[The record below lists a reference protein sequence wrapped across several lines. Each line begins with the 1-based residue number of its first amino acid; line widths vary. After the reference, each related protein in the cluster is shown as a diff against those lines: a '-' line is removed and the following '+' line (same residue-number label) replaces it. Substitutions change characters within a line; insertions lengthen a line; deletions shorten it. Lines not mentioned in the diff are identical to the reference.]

1 MNNKFIKLTCGLSAA
16 CLTLSIAVHY
26 QIPANIDP
34 KRNGMEYAEFVPRTP
49 IVWTTALKTH
59 PQLKTKLE
67 EKSPSGVLIESRIQD
82 TRLIGIVRGT
92 RMLAIVTNPS
102 TNKVDRIETGEDWF
116 DSWILEKIEADHVTW
131 RDEKTNERYVQELF
145 KGGFKDKSLL
155 SSVNGN

>member
-1 MNNKFIKLTCGLSAA
+1 
-16 CLTLSIAVHY
+16 
-26 QIPANIDP
+26 
-34 KRNGMEYAEFVPRTP
+34 
-49 IVWTTALKTH
+49 
-59 PQLKTKLE
+59 
-67 EKSPSGVLIESRIQD
+67 
-82 TRLIGIVRGT
+82 
-92 RMLAIVTNPS
+92 MLAIVTNPS